1 MKRFLL
7 LTAILF
13 CFISCEEDIRFNDPA
28 FQGLKNNVFWRAT
41 DFKAKLATDG
51 SLIIEA
57 YTSNEFLS
65 FTTTSPVKGIYL
77 LGPDSFN
84 TVVYTLDRGIYET
97 NYSTLSATA
106 NGEIKITDYT
116 EVNNTVSGTFKFN
129 ARNIETI
136 SNEDPNLNFQQ
147 GFFYNVPILID
158 GK

>member
-1 MKRFLL
+1 MKKFLL
-7 LTAILF
+7 LTVILF

-41 DFKAKLATDG
+41 DFKAKLATNG

-65 FTTTSPVKGIYL
+65 FTTTSPGKGIYL

-84 TVVYTLDRGIYET
+84 IVVYTEDRGIYET
-97 NYSTLSATA
+97 NYSTSIGGA
-106 NGEIKITDYT
+106 NGEIKITDYDDI
-116 EVNNTVSGTFKFN
+116 NNTISGTFKFN
-129 ARNIETI
+129 AIYTETI
-136 SNEDPNLNFQQ
+136 SNEEPNLNFQQ
-147 GFFYNVPILID
+147 GFFYNVPIVIV